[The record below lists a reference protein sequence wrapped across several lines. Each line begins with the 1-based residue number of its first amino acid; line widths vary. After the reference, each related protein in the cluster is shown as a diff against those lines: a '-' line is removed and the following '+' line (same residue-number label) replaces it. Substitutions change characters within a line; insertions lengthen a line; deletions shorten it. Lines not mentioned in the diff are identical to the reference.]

1 MDELRKRGQATLAV
15 KKTSKRPR
23 ALHAKGTAATPKRVS
38 FRQSDFPLVSLPQ
51 AQKIASAIVDNF
63 AAKEGPPPDIALAIG
78 SSPTSSTWRDLAGSS
93 VAYGLTEGSQ
103 QATSIK
109 LTALGR
115 KLAAPE
121 EEGEDLVARRS
132 AILIHESAKSSS
144 SATVV
149 QNSLMKQL
157 PRMCLGRWAFQLTG
171 LALHLRFSKRMAD
184 MRGSYAK
191 LRLVHS

>member
-1 MDELRKRGQATLAV
+1 MELRKGGQTTLAV
-15 KKTSKRPR
+15 KITSKRPR
-23 ALHAKGTAATPKRVS
+23 ALHAKGTAATPKRVY

-121 EEGEDLVARRS
+121 EEGELLVARRS
-132 AILIHESAKSSS
+132 AILNPRICKEFFERYSRAKFPNEAIAANVLRSLGIPADRVS
-144 SATVV
+144 SALEILKE
-149 QNSLMKQL
+149 N
-157 PRMCLGRWAFQLTG
+157 GR
-171 LALHLRFSKRMAD
+171 S
-184 MRGSYAK
+184 RG
-191 LRLVHS
+191 